1 MSSNPN
7 FIDLTLDD
15 DEVVAPTVPTVATPT
30 GPSVPTGSTGSNR
43 PRPLQRGGPA
53 PLQRRR
59 GGSARAR
66 VHTVV
71 MPQSILARHNV
82 MFAEMAFLNA
92 VLALHDNV
100 NNGGMGVLGQLEQVL
115 NASVHEAHMNRSGRN
130 AVPHKS
136 VMQKSEV
143 YSEYAKRQQNK
154 RNSSGETKEIA
165 TSCPI
170 CMIDYNESDES
181 KSTKIIPLGC
191 CNNIFCE
198 ECVKNQCSSGDARC
212 PLCRTNI
219 RIV

>member
-15 DEVVAPTVPTVATPT
+15 DEVVAPTVAT
-30 GPSVPTGSTGSNR
+30 PSVPIGSSGPTGASRR

-53 PLQRRR
+53 PLR
-59 GGSARAR
+59 GGSVRAR
-66 VHTVV
+66 VHSVV

-82 MFAEMAFLNA
+82 MFAEMALLNA
-92 VLALHDNV
+92 VLALHNNV
-100 NNGGMGVLGQLEQVL
+100 NNGGGMGVLEHVL

-170 CMIDYNESDES
+170 CMLNYNESDES

-212 PLCRTNI
+212 PLCRKNI